1 MFPRELS
8 EVDYVPLLSVRP
20 AEIRALK
27 ELPEKTKDRLLPFMF
42 LRPWTTAQQLDNALV
57 RIEEA
62 YGARPVIIDAG
73 SNEPIEGQPRPVH
86 QQLAELRNPTDGYR
100 NWFEF
105 LEAREHY
112 IPSLQLA
119 NLVEL
124 PTQLARLA
132 TLERGLVIRLPQ
144 QAFGQ
149 SVNIAQSVSQH
160 FSEDEVCFVIDYEQA
175 SSELLTRA
183 AAANGISIAI
193 MGVMPNAA
201 IALSATSFPSDFVGR
216 VSQEIYERQFHRLV
230 SDLHPERAFI
240 YSDRGSAR
248 AERQLGGGGT
258 PAPRVDLAV
267 ASQWEFY
274 REEDQGDRDQA
285 YFDAATRATESS
297 AWDPLLKV
305 WGTQMIE
312 RTANEDDDAIVS
324 PARST
329 AVRINLHLHEQ
340 SYYGAPPSEKYDTDE
355 DWTDF

>member
-1 MFPRELS
+1 
-8 EVDYVPLLSVRP
+8 
-20 AEIRALK
+20 
-27 ELPEKTKDRLLPFMF
+27 
-42 LRPWTTAQQLDNALV
+42 
-57 RIEEA
+57 
-62 YGARPVIIDAG
+62 
-73 SNEPIEGQPRPVH
+73 
-86 QQLAELRNPTDGYR
+86 
-100 NWFEF
+100 
-105 LEAREHY
+105 
-112 IPSLQLA
+112 
-119 NLVEL
+119 
-124 PTQLARLA
+124 
-132 TLERGLVIRLPQ
+132 
-144 QAFGQ
+144 
-149 SVNIAQSVSQH
+149 
-160 FSEDEVCFVIDYEQA
+160 
-175 SSELLTRA
+175 
-183 AAANGISIAI
+183 